1 MSLSQTPHTMY
12 NVIDRIVDVRE
23 RDRPEGEAVISASDA
38 LTSPSHKTLRDW
50 VFECLRTSIVSGDLA
65 PGQRIVEADLAKQ
78 LEVSKSPVREA
89 ILQLKQ
95 DGLVMDAPKGRG
107 VVVAPLKP
115 SDVREIY
122 AVREALEGIAVRA
135 LATTPRPDRIAAIQA
150 IVDRMRQA
158 LADGDL
164 RRQFDLDVDFHT
176 SLCSAAGNR
185 RLHDLFSGLRP
196 DIQRIFL
203 FAVNAMTLEG
213 PDDPTQALD
222 EHDQIIRAIA
232 AGDAD
237 LAAKNLATHFE
248 GRAQRISLALGER

>member
-1 MSLSQTPHTMY
+1 M
-12 NVIDRIVDVRE
+12 V
-23 RDRPEGEAVISASDA
+23 SASDA
-38 LTSPSHKTLRDW
+38 LLSPAHKTLRDW

-95 DGLVMDAPKGRG
+95 DGLVIDAPKGRG

-122 AVREALEGIAVRA
+122 AVREALETLSARTIAEN
-135 LATTPRPDRIAAIQA
+135 PRPDRVSALQG

-158 LADGDL
+158 LAEGDL
-164 RRQFDLDVDFHT
+164 RRLFELDVDFHT
-176 SLCSAAGNR
+176 TLCAATGNR
-185 RLHDLFSGLRP
+185 RLQDLFSGLRP

-213 PDDPTQALD
+213 PDAPEQSLA
-222 EHDQIIRAIA
+222 EHEAILRAIA
-232 AGDAD
+232 AGDVARAGS
-237 LAAKNLATHFE
+237 LVEQHFA
-248 GRAQRISLALGER
+248 GRAQRIATALGDR

>member
-1 MSLSQTPHTMY
+1 
-12 NVIDRIVDVRE
+12 VDYRG
-23 RDRPEGEAVISASDA
+23 GEAVISASDA

-95 DGLVMDAPKGRG
+95 DGLVIDAPKGRG

-122 AVREALEGIAVRA
+122 AVREALEGIAVRT
-135 LATTPRPDRIAAIQA
+135 LATSPRPDRVAAISA

-164 RRQFDLDVDFHT
+164 QRQFDLDVDFHT
-176 SLCSAAGNR
+176 ALCSATGNR
-185 RLHDLFSGLRP
+185 RLQDLFSGLRP

-203 FAVNAMTLEG
+203 FAVNAMDLEG
-213 PDDPTQALD
+213 PDGPSQALY
-222 EHDQIIRAIA
+222 EHEQLIAAIA
-232 AGDAD
+232 AGDVAGAAD
-237 LAAKNLATHFE
+237 SLATHFD
-248 GRAQRISLALGER
+248 GRAQRIASALGER

>member
-1 MSLSQTPHTMY
+1 
-12 NVIDRIVDVRE
+12 
-23 RDRPEGEAVISASDA
+23 VISASDA

-95 DGLVMDAPKGRG
+95 DGLVIDAPKGRG

-122 AVREALEGIAVRA
+122 AVREALEGIAVRV
-135 LATTPRPDRIAAIQA
+135 LATAPRPDRVAAISA

-164 RRQFDLDVDFHT
+164 QRQFDLDVDFHT
-176 SLCSAAGNR
+176 ALCSATGNR
-185 RLHDLFSGLRP
+185 RLQDLFSGLRP

-203 FAVNAMTLEG
+203 FAVNAMDLEG
-213 PDDPTQALD
+213 PDAASQALH
-222 EHDQIIRAIA
+222 EHEKIIAAIA
-232 AGDAD
+232 AGDVAG
-237 LAAKNLATHFE
+237 AAESLATHFD
-248 GRAQRISLALGER
+248 GRAQRIASALGER

>member
-1 MSLSQTPHTMY
+1 M
-12 NVIDRIVDVRE
+12 V
-23 RDRPEGEAVISASDA
+23 SASDA
-38 LTSPSHKTLRDW
+38 LLSPAHKTLRDW

-95 DGLVMDAPKGRG
+95 DGLVIDAPKGRG

-122 AVREALEGIAVRA
+122 AVREALET
-135 LATTPRPDRIAAIQA
+135 LAARTAAENPRPDRVSALQG

-158 LADGDL
+158 LAEGDL
-164 RRQFDLDVDFHT
+164 RRLFELDVDFHT
-176 SLCSAAGNR
+176 TLCAATSNR
-185 RLHDLFSGLRP
+185 RLQDLFSALRP

-203 FAVNAMTLEG
+203 FAINAMTLEG
-213 PDDPTQALD
+213 PDAPEQSLA
-222 EHDQIIRAIA
+222 EHEAILRAIA
-232 AGDAD
+232 GGDVARAGS
-237 LAAKNLATHFE
+237 LVEQHFT
-248 GRAQRISLALGER
+248 GRAQRIATALGDR

>member
-1 MSLSQTPHTMY
+1 M
-12 NVIDRIVDVRE
+12 VI
-23 RDRPEGEAVISASDA
+23 ASDA
-38 LTSPSHKTLRDW
+38 LLSPAHKTLRDW

-95 DGLVMDAPKGRG
+95 DGLVIDAPKGRG

-122 AVREALEGIAVRA
+122 AVREALET
-135 LATTPRPDRIAAIQA
+135 LAARTVAENSRPDRVSALQG
-150 IVDRMRQA
+150 IVDRMHQA
-158 LADGDL
+158 LAEGDL
-164 RRQFDLDVDFHT
+164 RRLFELDVDFHT
-176 SLCSAAGNR
+176 TLCAATGNR
-185 RLHDLFSGLRP
+185 RLQDLFSGLRP

-213 PDDPTQALD
+213 PDAPEQSLA
-222 EHDQIIRAIA
+222 EHEAILRAIA
-232 AGDAD
+232 AGDVARAGA
-237 LAAKNLATHFE
+237 LVEQHFT
-248 GRAQRISLALGER
+248 GRAQRIATALGDN

>member
-1 MSLSQTPHTMY
+1 M
-12 NVIDRIVDVRE
+12 
-23 RDRPEGEAVISASDA
+23 ISASDA

-95 DGLVMDAPKGRG
+95 DGLVIDAPKGRG

-122 AVREALEGIAVRA
+122 AVREALEGVAVRS
-135 LATTPRPDRIAAIQA
+135 LAANPRPDRVAAIRT

-158 LADGDL
+158 VAEGDL
-164 RRQFDLDVDFHT
+164 QRQFDFDVEFH
-176 SLCSAAGNR
+176 SVLCAATGNR
-185 RLHDLFSGLRP
+185 RLQDLFSGLRP

-203 FAVNAMTLEG
+203 FAVNAMALEG
-213 PDDPTQALD
+213 PDSAATALA
-222 EHDQIIRAIA
+222 EHEQILAAIA
-232 AGDAD
+232 DGDVQRASES
-237 LAAKNLATHFE
+237 LATHFE
-248 GRAQRISLALGER
+248 GRAQRIALALGER

>member
-1 MSLSQTPHTMY
+1 M
-12 NVIDRIVDVRE
+12 
-23 RDRPEGEAVISASDA
+23 ISVNDA
-38 LTSPSHKTLRDW
+38 LVSPSHKTLRDW
-50 VFECLRTSIVSGDLA
+50 VFECLRTSIVAGDLA

-95 DGLVMDAPKGRG
+95 DGLVIDAPKGRG

-122 AVREALEGIAVRA
+122 SVREALEGIAVRT
-135 LATTPRPDRIAAIQA
+135 LAASPRPERIAQLQG

-158 LADGDL
+158 LADGDA
-164 RRQFDLDVDFHT
+164 RRQFELDVDFHT
-176 SLCSAAGNR
+176 ALCAATGNR
-185 RLHDLFSGLRP
+185 RLQDLFAGLRP

-213 PDDPTQALD
+213 ADASDAALA
-222 EHDQIIRAIA
+222 EHEQILQAIA
-232 AGDAD
+232 AGDVT
-237 LAAKNLATHFE
+237 LAAARLETHFS
-248 GRAQRISLALGER
+248 GRAQRIAAALGER

>member
-1 MSLSQTPHTMY
+1 L
-12 NVIDRIVDVRE
+12 
-23 RDRPEGEAVISASDA
+23 ALISVNDA
-38 LTSPSHKTLRDW
+38 LVPSHKTLRDW
-50 VFECLRTSIVSGDLA
+50 VFECLRTSIVSGDLS

-95 DGLVMDAPKGRG
+95 DGLVIDAPKGRG

-122 AVREALEGIAVRA
+122 AVREALEGAAVRIVA
-135 LATTPRPDRIAAIQA
+135 ANPRPERVAQLQA

-158 LADGDL
+158 LADGDS

-176 SLCSAAGNR
+176 AICAATSNR
-185 RLHDLFSGLRP
+185 RLQDLFAGLRP

-203 FAVNAMTLEG
+203 FAVNAMPLEG
-213 PDDPTQALD
+213 PDAAERSVA
-222 EHDQIIRAIA
+222 EHEQLLQAIA
-232 AGDAD
+232 AGDVA
-237 LAAKNLATHFE
+237 LATARLDTHFE
-248 GRAQRISLALGER
+248 GRAQRIAAALGER